1 MDVKTTICCDFVL
14 STGQKPHDTLK
25 IGELFMEI
33 EDDVS
38 ENADFRGPIT
48 LVNYTY
54 FSPTL
59 ALVSNPCY
67 KY

>member
-1 MDVKTTICCDFVL
+1 MHL

-38 ENADFRGPIT
+38 EKVEAVTEEAFKGSLESFLKRIGW
-48 LVNYTY
+48 
-54 FSPTL
+54 
-59 ALVSNPCY
+59 C
-67 KY
+67 